1 MRISTTIAVDKLGKS
16 KMLSGPEIDPVLQ
29 RQNFNAAII
38 PDGGK
43 LILWVQG
50 SVAPKIRKF
59 K

>member
-29 RQNFNAAII
+29 RANFNTATI

-50 SVAPKIRKF
+50 SVAPKIRKS